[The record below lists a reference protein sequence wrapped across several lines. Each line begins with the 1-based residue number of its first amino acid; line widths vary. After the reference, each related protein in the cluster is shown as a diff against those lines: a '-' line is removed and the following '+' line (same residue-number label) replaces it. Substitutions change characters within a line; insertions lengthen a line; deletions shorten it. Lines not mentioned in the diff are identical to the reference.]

1 MAFLRQCLQEFR
13 QRSGEHE
20 SWSALVGSVLD
31 AETGLDEQRAPSCW
45 YPMSLAAE
53 SSYRPPSPG
62 VSPSS
67 PGR

>member
-31 AETGLDEQRAPSCW
+31 AETGSLESGKGRG
-45 YPMSLAAE
+45 PMKA
-53 SSYRPPSPG
+53 
-62 VSPSS
+62 
-67 PGR
+67 PGRERIMTRNKNSCVRCLPVA